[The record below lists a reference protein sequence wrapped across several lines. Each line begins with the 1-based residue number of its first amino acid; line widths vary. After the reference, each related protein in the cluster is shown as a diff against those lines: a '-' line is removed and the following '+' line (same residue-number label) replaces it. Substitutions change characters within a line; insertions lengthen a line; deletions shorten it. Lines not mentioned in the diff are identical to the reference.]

1 MTPSSNTAASQLL
14 GGSNSILAELYSQPG
29 VSGCCVQSGRTVLA
43 HDLPFSDDRVDRFAS
58 RVDHLLLS
66 YTGVGRTVWH
76 ICLGFEKFWVLVLAR
91 DRNSLSILLQ
101 PNTDTTMIASRAAH
115 LLMGVDIVVEKM
127 KPAPKLPPASA
138 ITPLVPSMPAVA
150 ETPGIPVAE
159 LEQLLTALL
168 SRVMGSAQ
176 TSKLIARELQRQGAN
191 GVALRPERA
200 REMGLAVIDFIG
212 NRSKR
217 DALASEFLN
226 AIK

>member
-1 MTPSSNTAASQLL
+1 MTPPSTNAASQLL

-29 VSGCCVQSGRTVLA
+29 VSGCCVQSGRTVIA

-58 RVDHLLLS
+58 RVDHLILS

-76 ICLGFEKFWVLVLAR
+76 ICLGFEKYWVLVIAR
-91 DRNSLSILLQ
+91 ERNSLSILLQ

-115 LLMGVDIVVEKM
+115 LLMGVDIVVEQM
-127 KPAPKLPPASA
+127 QPAPKLPPANAIVPILPAASA
-138 ITPLVPSMPAVA
+138 PDEA
-150 ETPGIPVAE
+150 PGIPVSE
-159 LEQLLTALL
+159 LEQLLTGLL

-176 TSKLIARELQRQGAN
+176 TSRLIARELQRQGAN